1 MPIYEYRCECR
12 VKHLECSPDDP
23 TKHLYDSKQVACES
37 CSTPFRRRFGFSTPA
52 MMHEHYNPALG
63 RTVSSRREMRE
74 AAKVASAEATER
86 TGILHDYQP
95 VDLRDPSVAPDSD
108 DGLQSQH
115 DRAVEEGRRESK
127 GRFVHTIS

>member
-1 MPIYEYRCECR
+1 MPTYEYRCECR
-12 VKHLECSPDDP
+12 VKHITCDPDDS
-23 TKHLYDSKQVACES
+23 TKQLYDSKQMFCES
-37 CSTPFRRRFGFSTPA
+37 CAAVFRRRFGFSTPA

-74 AAKVASAEATER
+74 AAKMASERATER
-86 TGILHDYQP
+86 TGIFHDYQP

-115 DRAVEEGRRESK
+115 DRAVEEGRKESK